1 MLKLRLRNQC
11 HFEVA
16 RVLPIVCTQWKCIA
30 EGVLGV
36 LECESMMRQ
45 SQSATEA
52 MEVLHKIS
60 TRAGCW
66 TQGMSMGVAHARNL
80 WELQKK
86 SNNDSN
92 ENYQVPV
99 LPFDSISGSSAHR
112 NLTQS
117 PNGFWN
123 VQSIVDIKIIWLQQ
137 YRQNILETALKS
149 EAVIRGHQYAVVRPP
164 VTMRK
169 FYCLEISHHALG
181 SNSQ

>member
-11 HFEVA
+11 HSEVA
-16 RVLPIVCTQWKCIA
+16 RVLPIVGTQWKCIA

-45 SQSATEA
+45 SQSVTEA
-52 MEVLHKIS
+52 MEVLHKIL

-123 VQSIVDIKIIWLQQ
+123 VQIHS
-137 YRQNILETALKS
+137 RHQNYMATAVQTEYSRDSLK
-149 EAVIRGHQYAVVRPP
+149 IRGCYQRTPICCCPSPRHHEKILSFRNQPP
-164 VTMRK
+164 CTGK
-169 FYCLEISHHALG
+169 
-181 SNSQ
+181 